1 MTNMIAQVN
10 TLFEE
15 ISAKLKTEYPV
26 LKGWDIKWNSR
37 LRTVMGR
44 AYRTNDGS
52 KEIQLS
58 THLVHINKNSPNFLN
73 RIKET
78 ILHEWAHALDWELSK
93 GWGHGPTWKSWMRK
107 LGIPVERC
115 YDSSKWLC
123 VPNKARWAIRNAASG
138 KIYFYVTNVTP
149 SIMIDAYAK
158 NQRDGGQLDDIVL
171 INLETGEPYAPSKC
185 KS

>member
-1 MTNMIAQVN
+1 MIAQVN

-15 ISAKLKTEYPV
+15 ISAKLKAEYPV

-93 GWGHGPTWKSWMRK
+93 GGTWAHLEVLDEEAGHTSR
-107 LGIPVERC
+107 E
-115 YDSSKWLC
+115 
-123 VPNKARWAIRNAASG
+123 
-138 KIYFYVTNVTP
+138 
-149 SIMIDAYAK
+149 
-158 NQRDGGQLDDIVL
+158 VL
-171 INLETGEPYAPSKC
+171 R
-185 KS
+185 